1 MLQFKELAMNLAEKV
16 SLAFLTTGILILS
29 PSASF
34 SMTQSKE
41 ADPIRPV
48 EGLELDRYLGKW
60 FDIRSIPNS
69 FQRGCTNTTAEYA
82 REDGGTIAVK
92 NTCEKV
98 DASGQFQNFEEAI
111 GRAWVKNADNS
122 VLKVSFACIFGFCLE
137 SAAGD
142 YWVLGLGPLD
152 SSGLYS
158 WAIVG
163 TPNREYGWVLA
174 RTSKIDEATMAE
186 IESAIVDQ
194 GYDPAEFNMTRHA
207 AP

>member
-1 MLQFKELAMNLAEKV
+1 MLQSRSLATNLAAKF
-16 SLAFLTTGILILS
+16 SLALLTTGILFLS
-29 PSASF
+29 TSVSL
-34 SMTQSKE
+34 SMTQLKD

-69 FQRGCTNTTAEYA
+69 FQRGCTNTTAEYS

-98 DASGQFQNFEEAI
+98 DSSGQFQKFEEAV

-122 VLKVSFACIFGFCLE
+122 ILKVSFACILGFCLE

-152 SSGLYS
+152 ANGLYS

-174 RTSKIDEATMAE
+174 RTSIIDESTMAE
-186 IESAIVDQ
+186 IEAVILDQ
-194 GYDPAEFNMTRHA
+194 GYDPADFNMTRHA